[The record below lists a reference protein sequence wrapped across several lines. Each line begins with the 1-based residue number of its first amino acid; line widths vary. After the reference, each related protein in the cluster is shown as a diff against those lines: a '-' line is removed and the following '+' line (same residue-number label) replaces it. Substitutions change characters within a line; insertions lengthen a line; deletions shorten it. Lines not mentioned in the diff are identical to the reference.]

1 MEGKKP
7 PKQLSTS
14 ELFGKSS
21 IMAAIIAIPSLG
33 GFAIGWYILDDLISA
48 IVIGVVIHLVVLVFS
63 FRISKRLFDRTP
75 KTEKDL

>member
-1 MEGKKP
+1 
-7 PKQLSTS
+7 
-14 ELFGKSS
+14 
-21 IMAAIIAIPSLG
+21 MAAIIAIPSLG